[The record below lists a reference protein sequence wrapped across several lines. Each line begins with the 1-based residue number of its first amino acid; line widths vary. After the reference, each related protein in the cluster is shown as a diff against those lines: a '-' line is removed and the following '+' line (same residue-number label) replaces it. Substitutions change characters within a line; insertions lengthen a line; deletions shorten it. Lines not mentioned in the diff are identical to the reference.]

1 MLERSIQ
8 IERHKDNAYTS
19 YASIG
24 KTYMYSL
31 ISLTYAE
38 AAARLKSFSAAAR
51 ECGVSQPTVS
61 SSVAELEAAL
71 GAPLFVRGG
80 RQLELSLPGTR
91 LLPHINEILRAVS
104 ALQNETS
111 ELTAT
116 ARSELRIGFTPLVG
130 AGRVALLLEPFR
142 SQRSDVHLL
151 FFESGVEDLER
162 RFEAGQ
168 LDMVIGTGF
177 KKNRT
182 RKHLRLLQDPLML
195 CAHGKASAKA
205 SSITLAAASQ
215 QRILLTQDLCGLAT
229 VTRSLFENAKLDMD
243 VYPGRA
249 MSYGALEDWVDL
261 GLGNAVIPAYHIR
274 NKVHSR
280 PLVDAHGAEICVEI
294 EAVWKTSLAAAEHAA
309 NFLTFLHRVVPR
321 LARGLAP

>member
-1 MLERSIQ
+1 
-8 IERHKDNAYTS
+8 
-19 YASIG
+19 
-24 KTYMYSL
+24 MYSL
-31 ISLTYAE
+31 TSLIYAE

-71 GAPLFVRGG
+71 GTPLFVRGG
-80 RQLELSLPGTR
+80 RQLELSVAGAR
-91 LLPHINEILRAVS
+91 LLPRIHEILRAVS
-104 ALQNETS
+104 SLQKETNELS
-111 ELTAT
+111 AT

-142 SQRSDVHLL
+142 AQRSDVHLL
-151 FFESGVEDLER
+151 FFESGVDDLEH

-168 LDMVIGTGF
+168 LDIVIGTGF
-177 KKNRT
+177 KKSRT
-182 RKHLRLLQDPLML
+182 RKHLKLLQDLLML
-195 CAHGKASAKA
+195 CTHGNASATA

-215 QRILLTQDLCGLAT
+215 QRMLLTQDLCGLAS
-229 VTRSLFENAKLDMD
+229 VTRSLFEKAKLDMD

-274 NKVHSR
+274 HKSHAC
-280 PLVDAHGAEICVEI
+280 PLVDNQGTGIFIEI

-309 NFLTFLHRVVPR
+309 SFLTFLHRVVPR
-321 LARGLAP
+321 LARGLAS

>member
-1 MLERSIQ
+1 
-8 IERHKDNAYTS
+8 
-19 YASIG
+19 
-24 KTYMYSL
+24 MYSL
-31 ISLTYAE
+31 TSLTYAA

-71 GAPLFVRGG
+71 GTPLFVRGG
-80 RQLELSLPGTR
+80 RQLELSHSGAR
-91 LLPHINEILRAVS
+91 LLPRIHEILRAVS
-104 ALQNETS
+104 ALQNETN

-142 SQRSDVHLL
+142 SERSDIHLL
-151 FFESGVEDLER
+151 FFESGVDDLEH

-168 LDMVIGTGF
+168 LDIVIGTGF
-177 KKNRT
+177 KKSRT
-182 RKHLRLLQDPLML
+182 RKHLKLLQDLLML
-195 CAHGKASAKA
+195 CTHKNTSATA

-215 QRILLTQDLCGLAT
+215 QRMLLTQDLCGLAT
-229 VTRSLFENAKLDMD
+229 VTRGLFEKAKLDID

-261 GLGNAVIPAYHIR
+261 GLGNAVIPACHIR
-274 NKVHSR
+274 NKAHAC
-280 PLVDAHGAEICVEI
+280 PLVDAQGTEIFLEI
-294 EAVWKTSLAAAEHAA
+294 EAVWKTSLAGAEHAA
-309 NFLTFLHRVVPR
+309 SFLTFLHRVVPR
-321 LARGLAP
+321 LARGLAT

>member
-1 MLERSIQ
+1 
-8 IERHKDNAYTS
+8 
-19 YASIG
+19 
-24 KTYMYSL
+24 MYSL
-31 ISLTYAE
+31 TSLTYAE

-61 SSVAELEAAL
+61 SSIAELEAAL
-71 GAPLFVRGG
+71 GTQLFVRGG
-80 RQLELSLPGTR
+80 RQLELSHSGAR
-91 LLPHINEILRAVS
+91 LLPRIHDILRTVS

-116 ARSELRIGFTPLVG
+116 SRSELRIGFTPLVG

-142 SQRSDVHLL
+142 TQRSDIHLL
-151 FFESGVEDLER
+151 FFESSVDDLEH

-168 LDMVIGTGF
+168 LDIVIGNGF
-177 KKNRT
+177 KNART
-182 RKHLRLLQDPLML
+182 RKHLKLLQDQLML
-195 CAHGKASAKA
+195 CTNGNAVTVAP
-205 SSITLAAASQ
+205 SITLATASQ

-229 VTRSLFENAKLDMD
+229 VTRGLFEKAKLDVD
-243 VYPGRA
+243 VYPGQA

-274 NKVHSR
+274 NKTHAC
-280 PLVDAHGAEICVEI
+280 PLVDAEGAEMFLEI

-309 NFLTFLHRVVPR
+309 YFLTFLHRVVPR
-321 LARGLAP
+321 LARGLAI